1 MTEAMFKQM
10 TEAIIDGDEVMA
22 EQLAKQAMAKGL
34 DPLVVLENGYFP
46 GMQIVGDKFEKSE
59 MWLPEIMVAAE
70 AMEAAMSVLNTA
82 FAADGTKALDLGK
95 VVIGTIRG
103 DVHDIGKN
111 IVKTMLVA
119 NGFTVYDLGKDVP
132 PEAFIE
138 RAGAVEADIIAMSA
152 LMTSTMLYMPEVIR
166 DLKELGLRHKYKVIV
181 GGAPIIP
188 KWAEEIGADGYAPSA
203 SECVTLC
210 KNLINAEVK

>member
-1 MTEAMFKQM
+1 MTEVLYKKM
-10 TEAIIDGDEVMA
+10 TDAIVDGDDILA
-22 EQLAKQAMAKGL
+22 EQLAKEAMDQGL
-34 DPLVVLENGYFP
+34 DPLEVLEKGYFP

-70 AMEAAMSVLNTA
+70 AMEAAMSVLNKA
-82 FAADGTKALDLGK
+82 FANNNDQKLDLGK

-119 NGFTVYDLGKDVP
+119 NGFTVYDLGKDVS

-138 RAGAVEADIIAMSA
+138 KAEDVQADIIAMST

-166 DLKELGLRHKYKVIV
+166 DLKELGPVLIWYRVFLFGLQKKVRKGSI
-181 GGAPIIP
+181 
-188 KWAEEIGADGYAPSA
+188 Y
-203 SECVTLC
+203 
-210 KNLINAEVK
+210 